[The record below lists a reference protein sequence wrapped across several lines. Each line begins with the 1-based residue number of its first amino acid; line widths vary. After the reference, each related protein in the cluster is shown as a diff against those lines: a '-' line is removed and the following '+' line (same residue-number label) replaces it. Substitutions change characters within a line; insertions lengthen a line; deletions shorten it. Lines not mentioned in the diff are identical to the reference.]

1 MRNTVIIVLLLFVSV
16 NIIEAQRRTQ
26 KIKWFSISA
35 KAGVGNSVFLNTN
48 IMNDKNIEFDYIS
61 LSQSYGGRF
70 TFSYGENLGFGV
82 EGLFSSYGQKYTV
95 TNTLD
100 QINIKK
106 LKLKSLDIIPFFR
119 YTGSTGGYIELGAKI
134 SNVNSIEEENSNSLV
149 IVRDDLMIYQ
159 ESSFTSAILGFGLAL
174 YKSERIDVNLGARF
188 SYALKDIIVLNTN
201 FQILD
206 DGFYT
211 TNYSN
216 IATTNPISAQAI
228 LEVNYYFG
236 FYGDARCG
244 NGRLMLFQ

>member
-1 MRNTVIIVLLLFVSV
+1 MKKLLIISLLIFVSI
-16 NIIEAQRRTQ
+16 NIIKAQRRTQ
-26 KIKWFSISA
+26 TIKWFSIAA

-48 IMNDKNIEFDYIS
+48 ILNDRNVEFDYLS

-70 TFSYGENLGFGV
+70 TFSYGENLGFGLEV
-82 EGLFSSYGQKYTV
+82 LSSSYGQKYTV
-95 TNTLD
+95 SSNNDT
-100 QINIKK
+100 NIKK
-106 LKLKSLDIIPFFR
+106 LKLKSLDILPFFR

-134 SNVNSIEEENSNSLV
+134 SNVKSLTETNSNSLA
-149 IVRDDLMIYQ
+149 IVRNDLPIYY
-159 ESSFTSAILGFGLAL
+159 EPSFTSAVLGFGLAL
-174 YKSERIDVNLGARF
+174 YKGERVDVNLGARF
-188 SYALKDIIVLNTN
+188 SYALKDIVTPNTN

-206 DGFYT
+206 DTFYT

-216 IATTNPISAQAI
+216 IATTNPISAQAV